1 MSTGVGVREVEQAVF
16 QGDARWQPAPP
27 PMAGVGEV
35 ERAIPKVVMRRSDP
49 WTAILVFGCTL
60 TTVAVAE
67 ALLVIDRGWGVDIWT
82 VVNHSSSQARSQLA
96 DKQWNFMQ
104 VFPDLDVDFHIL
116 DRRGEPLESFICPSD
131 YDVFI
136 RLKANAYSGSTSSTG

>member
-27 PMAGVGEV
+27 PMVGVREI

-49 WTAILVFGCTL
+49 WTAVLVFGRML
-60 TTVAVAE
+60 TAVAE

-82 VVNHSSSQARSQLA
+82 VVNHSSPQMRSQLA

-116 DRRGEPLESFICPSD
+116 DRRGEPLERFIRPSD

-136 RLKANAYSGSTSSTG
+136 RLKTNAWTGSTSSTG